1 MSSDASPFQLPERLK
16 ALPPY
21 LFVEIDRKKRA
32 ALAAGKDII
41 NLGVGDPDQPTH
53 EFIVERMAEAIRRPA
68 NHRYPHDLGY
78 PAFRERVAAFF
89 ERRYGVK
96 LDPQREVLTLIGSKE
111 GLGHLPLATVNPG
124 ETVLIPEPGYPVYR
138 SSTLFAGGKPYV
150 MPLSANRGWLPDLDA
165 IPADVCR
172 AARLMLLNYP
182 NNPTGAVANREFF
195 ERVVAFARRHGVL
208 VAHDA
213 AYNEV
218 YFEPPAPPSILE
230 VPGARDVAV
239 ELHSLSKTFNMTGW
253 RLGFA
258 VGNAAVLDA
267 LARIKA
273 NVDSGQFSAIQE
285 AGAAAYDGIGR
296 PEVAAALAAYRARR
310 DALCDGLRRIGWRV
324 ETPRATFYVWAPA
337 PEGYDAMGAV
347 SRILEEAAV
356 VCVPGTGF
364 GPRGEGYLRFALT
377 VDVARVHEAV
387 ERIGRI
393 GW

>member
-1 MSSDASPFQLPERLK
+1 MSPNASAFELPERLK

-21 LFVEIDRKKRA
+21 LFVEIDRRKRA
-32 ALAAGKDII
+32 AIAAGKDVI

-53 EFIVERMAEAIRRPA
+53 GFIVDRMAEAIRRPA
-68 NHRYPHDLGY
+68 NHRYPHDLGFG
-78 PAFRERVAAFF
+78 AFRERVAAFF
-89 ERRYGVK
+89 QQRYGVK

-111 GLGHLPLATVNPG
+111 GIGHLPLATVNPG
-124 ETVLIPEPGYPVYR
+124 QTVLIPEPGYPVYR
-138 SSTLFAGGKPYV
+138 SSTIFAGGVPRV
-150 MPLSANRGWLPDLDA
+150 MPLRADRGWLPDLDA
-165 IPADVCR
+165 IGPDVLG
-172 AARLMLLNYP
+172 ATRLMLLNYP
-182 NNPTGAVANREFF
+182 NNPTGAVATLGFF
-195 ERVVAFARRHGVL
+195 ERVVALARRYGFL

-213 AYNEV
+213 AYNEM

-230 VPGARDVAV
+230 IPGARDVAI

-258 VGNAAVLDA
+258 AGNADVLDA

-296 PEVAAALAAYRARR
+296 PELAAAMATYRARR
-310 DALCDGLRRIGWRV
+310 NALCDGLRRIGWRV
-324 ETPRATFYVWAPA
+324 EPPRATFYVWAPA
-337 PEGYDAMGAV
+337 PEGYDSMGAV

-364 GPRGEGYLRFALT
+364 GPLGEGFLRFALT

-387 ERIGRI
+387 ERIARI
-393 GW
+393 RW